1 MNIWNLKYLL
11 TSLLTSTFEWQ
22 SWLYDNHSDL
32 QALIG
37 GHEAIVGGQEA
48 FIEGQVG
55 FIGGQVA
62 FIRGLITIKKKNSQ

>member
-1 MNIWNLKYLL
+1 MHTTVL
-11 TSLLTSTFEWQ
+11 TLTFDWQ
-22 SWLYDNHSDL
+22 TWLNDNHSDL

-37 GHEAIVGGQEA
+37 GHGAIVGGQEA

-62 FIRGLITIKKKNSQ
+62 FIRG

>member
-1 MNIWNLKYLL
+1 MHR
-11 TSLLTSTFEWQ
+11 TVLTSTFDRQ
-22 SWLYDNHSDL
+22 TWLNDNHSDL

-37 GHEAIVGGQEA
+37 GHGAIVGGQES

-62 FIRGLITIKKKNSQ
+62 FIRG

>member
-1 MNIWNLKYLL
+1 MRGAQQNWNLKYLL
-11 TSLLTSTFEWQ
+11 TLLLTSTFQ
-22 SWLYDNHSDL
+22 GQTWLYDNHSDL

-37 GHEAIVGGQEA
+37 GHGAIVGGQEA

-62 FIRGLITIKKKNSQ
+62 FIRG

>member
-1 MNIWNLKYLL
+1 MH
-11 TSLLTSTFEWQ
+11 TTVLTSTFDRQ
-22 SWLYDNHSDL
+22 TWLNDNHSDL

-37 GHEAIVGGQEA
+37 GHGAIVGGQEA